1 MNTDIMVKI
10 LSMLD
15 AKMKSQHRNV
25 ILFID
30 NAPCHCALLAKEY
43 NFASSTS

>member
-15 AKMKSQHRNV
+15 AKMKSQNWNV
-25 ILFID
+25 ILTLKGLGGGGHFD
-30 NAPCHCALLAKEY
+30 PPQV
-43 NFASSTS
+43 FSW